1 MEGMDNNL
9 NNRRLAIAGL
19 AAFVLLS
26 AVNIYYHTKIQVSSD
41 TVTMLPVAKDF
52 LSGNYLLR
60 HWKLGTNNFFFTE
73 TIFYVLGMAIG
84 LSDKLM
90 IGTITPIFVSAFVVM
105 FAWYFIINDN
115 GAGEGYKLYPPSLL
129 PRTRC
134 FLALCYV
141 LAAGIVPWPLAYTML
156 NANSHNNLYFFIGL
170 CFAMLIAWM
179 RTGKLKLL
187 VLYVP
192 IAVLLIFSEGFA
204 TMTLVGPAVLFGLWY
219 AFFDARRRREGW
231 YVVAVNAIAWLAAE
245 CVTGTVLAA
254 NGLVTFGLPMK
265 LVLSPLNV
273 AYRVKAY
280 ILESKLFFDTG
291 NIEFLGIS
299 LPQYVFEVVIWLT
312 MAGFLLG
319 LVMALFNFAKLSD
332 IDRLLFIT
340 VFLNLCGCFFFKV
353 DIHVRYIVPTWIF
366 GAIVSLKQIALLFE
380 WIAEKKL
387 IWRVLTWTL
396 AILMGLSVLATSI
409 KKFMVIQINTPYGWK
424 EKEVAAFLE
433 NNDYGD
439 GYGLFWSSWNIS
451 YYSDDEVDIKAIVV
465 DNEGVYK
472 YYELIRDDWYN
483 WDDREYLVMNESYRE
498 KLEPHV
504 YEYIGEPA
512 EVTQVNDYIIYRWTD
527 DVTDE
532 LEQYDVGKKREQA
545 ELAESMGLPA
555 MVTSDGAG

>member
-1 MEGMDNNL
+1 MNETDNSL
-9 NNRRLAIAGL
+9 NNNKVAIAGL
-19 AAFVLLS
+19 IAFILVS

-41 TVTMLPVAKDF
+41 TVTMLPVARDF
-52 LSGNYLLR
+52 LSGNYLLE

-73 TIFYVLGMAIG
+73 TIFYVIGMALG

-90 IGTITPIFVSAFVVM
+90 IGTITPIFVSAFVVL
-105 FAWYFIINDN
+105 FAWFFIIKDN
-115 GAGEGYKLYPPSLL
+115 GAGEGYRLYPPSLL
-129 PRTRC
+129 PRTRY
-134 FLALCYV
+134 FLSICYV
-141 LAAGIVPWPLAYTML
+141 LVAGIVPWPIAYTML

-179 RTGKLKLL
+179 RTGRHRFL

-192 IAVLLIFSEGFA
+192 IAILLVFSEGFA
-204 TMTLVGPAVLFGLWY
+204 TMTLVGPALVFGLWF
-219 AFFDARRRREGW
+219 AFFDAKRRREGW
-231 YVVAVNAIAWLAAE
+231 YVAAVNAIVWLAAE
-245 CVTGTVLAA
+245 CITGTVLAA

-291 NIEFLGIS
+291 KADFTGIIF
-299 LPQYVFEVVIWLT
+299 PDYAYEIVIWFTL
-312 MAGFLLG
+312 AVFVLG

-332 IDRLLFIT
+332 VDRLLFIT

-380 WIAEKKL
+380 WIAEKNVF
-387 IWRVLTWTL
+387 WRVIVWTL
-396 AILMGLSVLATSI
+396 TILMGLSVVTTTA
-409 KKFMVIQINTPYGWK
+409 KKFVVIQLNTPYGWK
-424 EKEVAAFLE
+424 EKEVADYLE
-433 NNDYGD
+433 ENGYGD

-451 YYSDDEVDIKAIVV
+451 YFSDYEVDLKAIVV

-483 WDDREYLVMNESYRE
+483 WDDREYLVMNADVRE

-512 EVTQVNDYIIYRWTD
+512 EVTQINDYIIYRWKD
-527 DVTDE
+527 DFTDE
-532 LEQYDVGKKREQA
+532 LEDYDVNQKREQA
-545 ELAESMGLPA
+545 ELMEEMQLPA
-555 MVTSDGAG
+555 IATSDGA